1 MGQMS
6 AVVGFEA
13 QKFGLVE
20 VVGAAVEAAAGVGV
34 FVVVVVV
41 AVGV

>member
-6 AVVGFEA
+6 AVVGFEV

-20 VVGAAVEAAAGVGV
+20 AVGTAVEAAAGVRV
-34 FVVVVVV
+34 FVVVV